1 MRLPSESKQQLFLKS
16 MIPEN
21 AVLFSGLG
29 IFLAVAGT
37 QTLHQAFFLGSVAL
51 ALMLAASFI
60 AAAVNELVQ
69 QRTPL
74 WPLVLLS
81 ALAVALIRSLFQ
93 SRIAQL
99 PPDTGIVLSL
109 LAVSP
114 VVYYRAV
121 SVTPSTTI
129 GRALFDAAGAGAGQL
144 AVLLGIGFLR
154 ELLGQGTV
162 GRSPLL
168 AQPPLP
174 WLGTVLGGLVLTAG
188 AIALYRWRRPGSGA

>member
-129 GRALFDAAGAGAGQL
+129 GRALFDAAGPAPASWPCCWDRL
-144 AVLLGIGFLR
+144 PARVA
-154 ELLGQGTV
+154 GQGTV

-188 AIALYRWRRPGSGA
+188 AIALYRWRRPGSAA